1 MSQSE
6 FEKARDE
13 AADDGKWMGGSH
25 GRAVHGA
32 WISGANWAERYMLEQ
47 DARVKKLIDTLKG
60 VKHYFETFEEDYEKS
75 GTYLC
80 LVKALQAFE
89 REREGKK

>member
-1 MSQSE
+1 MTD

-32 WISGANWAERYMLEQ
+32 WISGANWAE
-47 DARVKKLIDTLKG
+47 
-60 VKHYFETFEEDYEKS
+60 H
-75 GTYLC
+75 
-80 LVKALQAFE
+80 
-89 REREGKK
+89 